1 MVGHER
7 RAGGRRDERELH
19 GEGGERRLFW
29 RERDEQVGALREKTD
44 ERLWRDVGGVD
55 FGLRSEEDDVGE
67 RGCAMLGDGLGRV
80 LGRAKGELVAS
91 LFESTEEHRVVLLF
105 QCRVEDHQ
113 HRASVGELGQ
123 DVACERKEEDEY
135 RAHRGQNL
143 VDDDDDDGDD
153 VVQVVMACLA
163 RPVSRDRRPTDYL
176 VVTRRVEA
184 TT

>member
-1 MVGHER
+1 MTWENVGAPCSATGWDVSLGER
-7 RAGGRRDERELH
+7 KVSWWPRSRTH
-19 GEGGERRLFW
+19 GENL
-29 RERDEQVGALREKTD
+29 
-44 ERLWRDVGGVD
+44 
-55 FGLRSEEDDVGE
+55 
-67 RGCAMLGDGLGRV
+67 
-80 LGRAKGELVAS
+80 AS
-91 LFESTEEHRVVLLF
+91 SLESTTTLTFESTEEHRVVLLF